1 MVAYTFD
8 DWKPY
13 IHGTESGGDY
23 DALFGYAN
31 RAGGQF
37 AGVKPSQMTIGEV
50 LNFNNPSGA
59 YGQSVKN
66 QLGYTS
72 TPVGGYQI
80 VNTTLNNMVNR
91 MGLDPNQKFDP
102 AMQERIAREIFKVQG
117 KNAWEGLHNMSAPTM
132 EQYNNSRQRGGGSN
146 MVYPMKNIDDEQQ
159 QQQGFMGR
167 NSTTGLNP
175 LENFAAALDPLIMP
189 EMRAGGQIRATGA
202 KRAEKMATSKDKNRT
217 ADWLASNG
225 RQDLAE
231 LVRGGMMSGS
241 QASTAFL
248 NGRKPVKRN
257 TAVVGDSL
265 VDVDT
270 GRAIFTDGDNA
281 GGGVQLENG
290 EIGQLVSTH
299 EPSGTAIY
307 RITQGPNA
315 GQLTS
320 INISGGKT
328 AVETKENQTK
338 RAKGA
343 AGLVSSASVVLDD
356 IARIRGIIE
365 NDGAFTPSATSFGS
379 LLKKIPNTD
388 AFNVNSIAQSI
399 LSNIGFDRLD
409 AMRNNSATGGA
420 LGNVSNAEID
430 LLQSNLGKLDQGLN
444 EEEYLKT
451 LNRIQQSY
459 VTIMEQAA
467 QVPEVAQFITDE
479 DRKRFSASLSNAQGV
494 QTTAPAPSG
503 QPPIRF
509 KVISQ

>member
-159 QQQGFMGR
+159 QQKGFMGR

-281 GGGVQLENG
+281 GGMTRLSTGEMGIFVKLDDKNG
-290 EIGQLVSTH
+290 M
-299 EPSGTAIY
+299 AYY
-307 RITQGPNA
+307 RIPETGKLVGEKVAGGPA
-315 GQLTS
+315 SDEAQ
-320 INISGGKT
+320 
-328 AVETKENQTK
+328 ATKDK
-338 RAKGA
+338 IAKGA
-343 AGLVSSASVVLDD
+343 VGDMGSASVVLDD
-356 IARIRGIIE
+356 IARIKEIIKDDGII
-365 NDGAFTPSATSFGS
+365 PATGFGS
-379 LLKKIPNTD
+379 LLKGLPTSD
-388 AFNVNSIAQSI
+388 AYNVNSISQSI
-399 LSNIGFDRLD
+399 LSTIGFGRLKK
-409 AMRNNSATGGA
+409 MREASVTGGA
-420 LGNVSNAEID
+420 LGNVSNIEIQ
-430 LLQSNLGKLDQGLN
+430 LLQSELGKLDQGQT
-444 EEEYLKT
+444 EEQYLRT
-451 LNRIQQSY
+451 LDRIEKSY
-459 VTIMEQAA
+459 IKVMTLAA
-467 QVPEVAQFITDE
+467 QVPDIAKLMTAEEKQ
-479 DRKRFSASLSNAQGV
+479 RFGQSLSNAQGGGGGGGG
-494 QTTAPAPSG
+494 TTA
-503 QPPIRF
+503 PIRF